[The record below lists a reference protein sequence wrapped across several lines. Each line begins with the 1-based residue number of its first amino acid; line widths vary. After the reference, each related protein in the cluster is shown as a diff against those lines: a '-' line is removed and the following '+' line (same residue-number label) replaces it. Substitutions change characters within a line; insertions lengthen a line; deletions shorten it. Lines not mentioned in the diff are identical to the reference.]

1 MTVRQEELMAFIA
14 QKLRLK
20 EIEPSAAMGKTR
32 GWDSMAQVELILS
45 LEEKYGVHV
54 PPDMFGELSTVPAIL
69 SFLNNGMV
77 A

>member
-1 MTVRQEELMAFIA
+1 MAVTQEELMAFVA
-14 QKLRLK
+14 QELRLK
-20 EIEPSAAMGKTR
+20 EIESSAAMGKTR
-32 GWDSMAQVELILS
+32 GWDSMAQVELVLS
-45 LEEKYGVHV
+45 LEKKYGVHV

>member
-1 MTVRQEELMAFIA
+1 MAFVA

-20 EIEPSAAMGKTR
+20 EIEPSASMGKTR
-32 GWDSMAQVELILS
+32 GWDSMAQVELVLS
-45 LEEKYGVHV
+45 LEEKYGVRV